1 MLYLQHIHYLHHH
14 HLHHYILYITHI
26 TYIFCTI
33 FATSSSSSSS
43 PSSSSSLSSPPP
55 PPSSSSSSSISP
67 TLSTSPTQSF
77 PSASSTWHTSST
89 THTWPTSSSISLHS
103 LHHLHLQAY
112 PTLHHLQ
119 HHPHHLQHRQHH
131 LHQLQVIN
139 FKGKPYKTWK
149 MSFTQELTCRWSTS
163 TWTPTRLL
171 PARSFAQKLLH
182 RSCYTGVQLTFRGSN
197 CMWTPAKSDFSSSSV
212 SLWRQRQPGGGL
224 RNVTLCGVSDTQ
236 TCGEMRV
243 LFVLKLGQPSAEI
256 VHVGWA
262 NMWCGEMR
270 NFFARSN
277 RLRRSCVSNAQ
288 TCGGMWSSFG
298 HGQPSAEI
306 AQVGHPNTW
315 QNANLVGP
323 GAAPSHEM
331 RVNHQKLV

>member
-1 MLYLQHIHYLHHH
+1 
-14 HLHHYILYITHI
+14 
-26 TYIFCTI
+26 
-33 FATSSSSSSS
+33 
-43 PSSSSSLSSPPP
+43 
-55 PPSSSSSSSISP
+55 
-67 TLSTSPTQSF
+67 
-77 PSASSTWHTSST
+77 
-89 THTWPTSSSISLHS
+89 
-103 LHHLHLQAY
+103 
-112 PTLHHLQ
+112 
-119 HHPHHLQHRQHH
+119 
-131 LHQLQVIN
+131 
-139 FKGKPYKTWK
+139 

-171 PARSFAQKLLH
+171 PARSYAQKLLH
-182 RSCYTGVQLTFRGSN
+182 RSCYTGVQLTSRGSN
-197 CMWTPAKSDFSSSSV
+197 CMWTPAKSDFSSFFI

-224 RNVTLCGVSDTQ
+224 RNVSLCGVSDTQ

-243 LFVLKLGQPSAEI
+243 LFVLGQPSAGI

-262 NMWCGEMR
+262 DMWCGEMR

-277 RLRRSCVSNAQ
+277 RLQRSCVSNAQ
-288 TCGGMWSSFG
+288 TCGGMWISFG

-331 RVNHQKLV
+331 RVNHQKQVQNCDFESSDASVAWKSNGNNCGKTEIFLCQMQTFKNWCKIATLSILERQAQPFRAK